1 MSSHGASKDPEK
13 TAYERWELPV
23 VESEH
28 RGPLTASD
36 LENIQKQAFEEAW
49 QRGYAEG
56 MEKGRKEA
64 VEQTRTALE
73 QATAQLDTMLDTL
86 TTPLEQIDRE
96 ITEHL
101 VEMVIAVARHL
112 VRRELRTDPGQ
123 VVAVVRESMELL
135 PTGAGNIRIFLH
147 PEDAVL
153 VREALSI
160 TGGASER
167 ERPWEIIDDPVLTR
181 GDCRVKSDHSFID
194 ATLEKRLNRIAAE
207 MLGGEREE
215 DRDEG

>member
-1 MSSHGASKDPEK
+1 MSQGHASKDSEQ
-13 TAYERWELPV
+13 TAYERWELPA
-23 VESEH
+23 VESET
-28 RGPLTASD
+28 RGPLTAAD
-36 LENIQKQAFEEAW
+36 LEKIQKQAYDEAYA
-49 QRGYAEG
+49 RGYAEG
-56 MEKGRKEA
+56 SEKGRQEA
-64 VEQTRTALE
+64 LEQTRAALE
-73 QATAQLDTMLDTL
+73 QAVTLLETALDTL
-86 TTPLEQIDRE
+86 AAPLEQIDRE
-96 ITEHL
+96 VTEHL

-123 VVAVVRESMELL
+123 VVAVVREAMEVL

-160 TGGASER
+160 REGGEGQ
-167 ERPWEIIDDPVLTR
+167 RPWEIVDDPVLTR
-181 GDCRVKSDHSFID
+181 GDCRICSDHSFID

-215 DRDEG
+215 DRDGG

>member
-1 MSSHGASKDPEK
+1 MSTHSGKEADKS
-13 TAYERWELPV
+13 AYERWELPV
-23 VESEH
+23 VENEH

-36 LENIQKQAFEEAW
+36 LEKIQKQAWDEAY
-49 QRGYAEG
+49 QRGYREG
-56 MEKGRKEA
+56 QEKGQQEA
-64 VEQTRTALE
+64 LSQTGAALE
-73 QATAQLDTMLDTL
+73 RAVQLLETTVDTL
-86 TTPLEQIDRE
+86 STPLEQIDRE

-112 VRRELRTDPGQ
+112 IRRELRTDPGQ

-135 PTGAGNIRIFLH
+135 PTGASNIRIFLH

-160 TGGASER
+160 TAGKGDNQ
-167 ERPWEIIDDPVLTR
+167 RPWEIIDDPVLTR
-181 GDCRVKSDHSFID
+181 GDCRVRSDHSFID

-207 MLGGEREE
+207 MLGGERE
-215 DRDEG
+215 DDHDER